1 MYIEM
6 ARVSI
11 KRYNELVKRLKAEGY
26 TAKTQQAVT
35 STIYSRVVIPP
46 ELKRGGEIRTYKESI
61 EYLHKNFP
69 KYDTRRYTHEVYVR
83 ELKGLYDSLRGE
95 RTYNAYMNT
104 RRRQYRRSI
113 EIAFNKKVNIKG
125 YTTDQLRDLLNVAWS
140 QAREDPD
147 GSSSFGDHLKQ
158 ILYQ

>member
-1 MYIEM
+1 M

-11 KRYNELVKRLKAEGY
+11 KGYNELVKRLKSEGY
-26 TAKTQQAVT
+26 AAKTQQAVI
-35 STIYSRVVIPP
+35 STIYSRVVVPP

-69 KYDTRRYTHEVYVR
+69 NYDARRYTHDEYLS
-83 ELKGLYDSLRGE
+83 ELQELYKSLRGE

-113 EIAFNKKVNIKG
+113 EIAFGKKVNIKG
-125 YTTDQLRDLLNVAWS
+125 YTTEQLRDLLNVAWS

-147 GSSSFGDHLKQ
+147 GSSSFGDHLRE

>member
-1 MYIEM
+1 M

-11 KRYNELVKRLKAEGY
+11 KRYNELVNRLKSEGY

-46 ELKRGGEIRTYKESI
+46 ELKRGGEIRTYKESL
-61 EYLHKNFP
+61 EYLRKTFP
-69 KYDTRRYTHEVYVR
+69 NYDARRYTHELYLR

-95 RTYNAYMNT
+95 RTYSAYMNT
-104 RRRQYRRSI
+104 KRRQYRRSI

-125 YTTDQLRDLLNVAWS
+125 YTTNQLRDLLNEAWS

-147 GSSSFGDHLKQ
+147 GSSSFGEHLRQ
-158 ILYQ
+158 ILYR